1 MSQLL
6 VDDIVNKDDSG
17 SPGFSKG
24 AVVTGIVTAT
34 TLKGTT
40 VEATT
45 VEANTIAAGAGGT
58 VTVNTG
64 AGTGTPRWH
73 WQSAGHL
80 LPTSNADYDIGSAE
94 KKVRHLFLSDN
105 SLKFVDDSNN
115 PRNLSV
121 TAGGN
126 LKFDGGFEAATATF
140 AGNVSVGGTLT
151 YEDVNNI
158 DSVGLITARNGIDV
172 LAGISTF
179 QGVDNE
185 KRVTEKINVVSGTAI
200 DCSAGNYYTK
210 TVTGATAFTFT
221 NVPTS
226 VAYFLTIEVTCNGSN
241 AVTWPASVKWPA
253 DTAPAITDGKT
264 TLFMFVTDD
273 GGTRWRGSSLADY
286 TN

>member
-17 SPGFSKG
+17 APGFSKG
-24 AVVTGIVTAT
+24 VVVGAAVTINSTGIDIASGIVTAT
-34 TLKGTT
+34 TFDGN
-40 VEATT
+40 ATSAT
-45 VEANTIAAGAGGT
+45 SATNASGL
-58 VTVNTG
+58 
-64 AGTGTPRWH
+64 TGTPNIVV
-73 WQSAGHL
+73 G
-80 LPTSNADYDIGSAE
+80 
-94 KKVRHLFLSDN
+94 
-105 SLKFVDDSNN
+105 
-115 PRNLSV
+115 SV
-121 TAGGN
+121 TAASGSVSGN
-126 LKFDGGFEAATATF
+126 F
-140 AGNVSVGGTLT
+140 SVAGTLT
-151 YEDVNNI
+151 YEDVTNI
-158 DSVGLITARNGIDV
+158 DSVGLITARSGIDN
-172 LAGISTF
+172 
-179 QGVDNE
+179 Q
-185 KRVTEKINVVSGTAI
+185 KRYTESINTVSGTAI
-200 DCSAGNYYTK
+200 DCAAGNYYTK

>member
-17 SPGFSKG
+17 APGFSKG
-24 AVVTGIVTAT
+24 VTVTGNAVVGAAVTINSTGIDIASGIVTAT
-34 TLKGTT
+34 SFSGN
-40 VEATT
+40 ATSAT
-45 VEANTIAAGAGGT
+45 SATNASGL
-58 VTVNTG
+58 
-64 AGTGTPRWH
+64 TGTPNIVV
-73 WQSAGHL
+73 G
-80 LPTSNADYDIGSAE
+80 
-94 KKVRHLFLSDN
+94 
-105 SLKFVDDSNN
+105 
-115 PRNLSV
+115 SV
-121 TAGGN
+121 TAASGSVSGN
-126 LKFDGGFEAATATF
+126 F
-140 AGNVSVGGTLT
+140 SVGGTLT
-151 YEDVNNI
+151 YEDVTNI

-185 KRVTEKINVVSGTAI
+185 KRVTEKINTVSGTTI
-200 DCSAGNYYTK
+200 DCSEGNYFKK

>member
-17 SPGFSKG
+17 APGFSKG
-24 AVVTGIVTAT
+24 VVVGTAVTINSTGINISSGIVTAT
-34 TLKGTT
+34 TFSGN
-40 VEATT
+40 ATSAT
-45 VEANTIAAGAGGT
+45 SATNASGL
-58 VTVNTG
+58 
-64 AGTGTPRWH
+64 TGTPNIVV
-73 WQSAGHL
+73 G
-80 LPTSNADYDIGSAE
+80 
-94 KKVRHLFLSDN
+94 
-105 SLKFVDDSNN
+105 
-115 PRNLSV
+115 SV
-121 TAGGN
+121 TAASGSVSGN
-126 LKFDGGFEAATATF
+126 F
-140 AGNVSVGGTLT
+140 SVAGTLT
-151 YEDVNNI
+151 YEDVTNI
-158 DSVGLITARNGIDV
+158 DSVGLITARNGIQVNSDGIDV
-172 LAGISTF
+172 VAGISTF

-185 KRVTEKINVVSGTAI
+185 KRVTEKINAVSGTAI
-200 DCSAGNYYTK
+200 DCAEGNYYTK

-253 DTAPAITDGKT
+253 DTAPSITDGKT

>member
-17 SPGFSKG
+17 APGFSKG
-24 AVVTGIVTAT
+24 VVVGAAVTINSTGIDIASGIVTAT
-34 TLKGTT
+34 TFDGN
-40 VEATT
+40 ATSAT
-45 VEANTIAAGAGGT
+45 SATNASGL
-58 VTVNTG
+58 
-64 AGTGTPRWH
+64 TGTPNIVV
-73 WQSAGHL
+73 G
-80 LPTSNADYDIGSAE
+80 
-94 KKVRHLFLSDN
+94 
-105 SLKFVDDSNN
+105 
-115 PRNLSV
+115 SV
-121 TAGGN
+121 TAASGSVSGN
-126 LKFDGGFEAATATF
+126 F
-140 AGNVSVGGTLT
+140 SVAGTLT
-151 YEDVNNI
+151 YEDVTNI

-185 KRVTEKINVVSGTAI
+185 KRVTEKINTVSGTAI
-200 DCSAGNYYTK
+200 DCAEGNYYTK

-253 DTAPAITDGKT
+253 DTAPSITDGKT

>member
-34 TLKGTT
+34 T
-40 VEATT
+40 VQS
-45 VEANTIAAGAGGT
+45 NTIAAGAGGT

-185 KRVTEKINVVSGTAI
+185 KRVTEKINAVSGTAI
-200 DCSAGNYYTK
+200 DCAAGNYYTK
-210 TVTGATAFTFT
+210 TITGATAFTFT

-241 AVTWPASVKWPA
+241 AATWPASVKWPA

>member
-17 SPGFSKG
+17 APGFSKG
-24 AVVTGIVTAT
+24 VTVTGVTTSTSAIVGAAVTINSTGIDIASGIVTAT
-34 TLKGTT
+34 TFKGALDGS
-40 VEATT
+40 ATSAT
-45 VEANTIAAGAGGT
+45 NASGL
-58 VTVNTG
+58 
-64 AGTGTPRWH
+64 TGTPNIVV
-73 WQSAGHL
+73 G
-80 LPTSNADYDIGSAE
+80 
-94 KKVRHLFLSDN
+94 
-105 SLKFVDDSNN
+105 
-115 PRNLSV
+115 SV
-121 TAGGN
+121 TASSGSVSGN
-126 LKFDGGFEAATATF
+126 F
-140 AGNVSVGGTLT
+140 NVGGTLT
-151 YEDVNNI
+151 YEDVTNI
-158 DSVGLITARNGIDV
+158 DSVGLITARTGIDV

-185 KRVTEKINVVSGTAI
+185 KRITEKINAVSGTAI

-210 TVTGATAFTFT
+210 TITGATAFTFT

-241 AVTWPASVKWPA
+241 AATWPASVKWPA
-253 DTAPAITDGKT
+253 DTAPTITDGKT

>member
-6 VDDIVNKDDSG
+6 VDDIVNKQDSG
-17 SPGFSKG
+17 GPGFSKG
-24 AVVTGIVTAT
+24 VTVTGNAVVGAAVTINSTGIDIASGIVTAT
-34 TLKGTT
+34 TFSGNATSATNASGLAGTPNIVVGSIT
-40 VEATT
+40 ASS
-45 VEANTIAAGAGGT
+45 GT
-58 VTVNTG
+58 V
-64 AGTGTPRWH
+64 
-73 WQSAGHL
+73 S
-80 LPTSNADYDIGSAE
+80 
-94 KKVRHLFLSDN
+94 
-105 SLKFVDDSNN
+105 
-115 PRNLSV
+115 
-121 TAGGN
+121 GN
-126 LKFDGGFEAATATF
+126 F
-140 AGNVSVGGTLT
+140 NVGGTLT
-151 YEDVNNI
+151 YEDVTNI

-185 KRVTEKINVVSGTAI
+185 KRITEKINTVSGTAI

-221 NVPTS
+221 NVPAS

-241 AVTWPASVKWPA
+241 AVTWPASVKWPV